1 MNSSEP
7 VGTIRALRR
16 FPVKSMLGEEL
27 DAADLTEG
35 ARLGASGSR
44 ECSPSHDAE
53 VPGKQRA

>member
-1 MNSSEP
+1 MNLSEP

-44 ECSPSHDAE
+44 ECP
-53 VPGKQRA
+53 RASTPRRRGSSA